1 MNVVTTAKDEMVFD
15 EIRQEWRAIARS
27 EVSRHRRKLGLLS
40 PQQESAVESVL
51 VDIADQLF
59 GQLFLERVPQ
69 PLRRKCLNVWRRNAV
84 AA

>member
-1 MNVVTTAKDEMVFD
+1 MDDTTPKDD
-15 EIRQEWRAIARS
+15 RIREEVRLEWRAIARS

-51 VDIADQLF
+51 VDVADQLF
-59 GQLFLERVPQ
+59 RQLFLERVPQ